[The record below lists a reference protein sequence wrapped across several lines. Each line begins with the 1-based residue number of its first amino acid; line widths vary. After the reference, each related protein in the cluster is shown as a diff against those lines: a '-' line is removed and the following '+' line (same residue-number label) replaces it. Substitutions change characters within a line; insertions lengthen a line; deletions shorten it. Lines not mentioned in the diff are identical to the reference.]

1 MLPLFLCLPI
11 LKLFHISVLQVIVL
25 DEPTSGMDPYS
36 MRLTW
41 QLIKRIK
48 KGRIIL
54 LTTHSMDE
62 ADVLGDRIAIMA
74 NGSLKCCGRF
84 LLFNSQFLFCLI
96 NKQQQSYY
104 SQLLFTYYGTD
115 KHGLVDHSILL
126 THAMTF
132 YWWMLYF
139 YFLFLMFWQNVTGY

>member
-1 MLPLFLCLPI
+1 ML
-11 LKLFHISVLQVIVL
+11 ISLSVPCSLVQVVIL

-41 QLIKRIK
+41 QLIKKIK

-74 NGSLKCCGRF
+74 NGSLKCCGR
-84 LLFNSQFLFCLI
+84 
-96 NKQQQSYY
+96 
-104 SQLLFTYYGTD
+104 
-115 KHGLVDHSILL
+115 
-126 THAMTF
+126 
-132 YWWMLYF
+132 YF
-139 YFLFLMFWQNVTGY
+139 II